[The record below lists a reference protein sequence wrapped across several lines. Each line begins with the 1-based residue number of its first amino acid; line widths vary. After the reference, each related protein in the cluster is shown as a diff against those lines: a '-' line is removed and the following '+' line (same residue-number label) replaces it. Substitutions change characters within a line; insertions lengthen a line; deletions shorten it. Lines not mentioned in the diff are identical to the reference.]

1 MKRKVYLIGEIQKL
15 FGSEFSICADTYSEI
30 IRNIECNRPG
40 FKKYLLE
47 SDSKGVGF
55 TIDFAGKGVEEKDL
69 LTPIREG
76 DVTIAAVPAGS
87 KSDIG
92 MILTGIALV
101 ALSFV
106 VPGAGFLGMTQATIQ
121 SAMIGIGSSLALQGI
136 QAMMAPDPA
145 TDEKAEEGYLFSG
158 EQALIVEGDPVPV
171 LYGKMRVPGQPISIA
186 LTNKVGNTGVY
197 PTSGTG
203 GGAGSGYSD
212 PAMTEWLPRIQNY
225 LDSRNAMS

>member
-40 FKKYLLE
+40 FKRYLLE

-101 ALSFV
+101 ALSFI
-106 VPGAGFLGMTQATIQ
+106 PGMAPWAANALIGM
-121 SAMIGIGSSLALQGI
+121 GSSLALQGI

-212 PAMTEWLPRIQNY
+212 PAMTEWMPRIQNY